1 MSNHYD
7 TVLYKLSG
15 ELLGGKHGSGIDSAV
30 TRSICEEL
38 ANVSS
43 SQTRVAV
50 VVGGGNFFRGGQ
62 NSELNASAVRKH
74 QIGMLF
80 TLANALAL
88 EQTLLSLGAKAAV
101 QSAIEVPALVDRY
114 DGVSFQS
121 HFDRGCVVI
130 FAGGTG
136 NTHFTTDT
144 AASLRAIEI
153 GADILLKAT
162 KVDGI
167 YTVDPMSDKTAKR
180 YELVSYDE
188 VLEKNLAVMDA
199 TSVAL
204 CREHGLPI
212 RVFDASKSGN
222 IEQSGLGAELG
233 TLVSKVT
240 ADDS

>member
-1 MSNHYD
+1 MPNRYA

-15 ELLGGKHGSGIDSAV
+15 EMLGGSQGFGIDAQIARRV
-30 TRSICEEL
+30 CEEL
-38 ANVSS
+38 AKVA
-43 SQTRVAV
+43 SQGIRVAV

-62 NSELNASAVRKH
+62 NASLAASAVRKD

-88 EQTLLSLGAKAAV
+88 EQTLMSLGAHAAV
-101 QSAIEVPALVDRY
+101 QSAIDVPALAERY
-114 DGVSFQS
+114 DGRSFRS
-121 HFDRGCVVI
+121 HFERQSIVI

-144 AASLRAIEI
+144 AASLRAIET

-162 KVDGI
+162 KVDGV
-167 YTVDPMSDKTAKR
+167 YTGDPLSADSVTR
-180 YELVSYDE
+180 YETVTYDE

-204 CREHGLPI
+204 CREHDLPI
-212 RVFDASKSGN
+212 RVFDATASGN
-222 IEQSGLGAELG
+222 IEKIGLGAALG
-233 TLVSKVT
+233 TLVRGN
-240 ADDS
+240 

>member
-1 MSNHYD
+1 MPNRYA

-15 ELLGGKHGSGIDSAV
+15 EMLGGSQGFGVDAAT
-30 TRSICEEL
+30 TRRVCEEL
-38 ANVSS
+38 TGVASHGV
-43 SQTRVAV
+43 RVAV
-50 VVGGGNFFRGGQ
+50 VVGGGNFFRGGR
-62 NSELNASAVRKH
+62 NTSLAASAVRKD

-88 EQTLLSLGAKAAV
+88 EQTLMSLGARAAV
-101 QSAIEVPALVDRY
+101 QSAIDVPALAERY
-114 DGVSFQS
+114 DGRSFIS
-121 HFDRGCVVI
+121 HFERRRIVI

-167 YTVDPMSDKTAKR
+167 YTGDPMCADAVRR
-180 YELVSYDE
+180 YETVTYDE

-204 CREHGLPI
+204 CREHNLPI
-212 RVFDASKSGN
+212 RVFDAAASGN
-222 IEQSGLGAELG
+222 IESIGLGAELG
-233 TLVSKVT
+233 TLVTGERK
-240 ADDS
+240 